1 MLGCVS
7 SVFHRFIFTEVET
20 VETDRVNVPKSVCF
34 LVNQRAVRSTADFV
48 RGIVAG
54 SAARRKNRVRI
65 HGFNVNLLGG
75 KNTYEKI
82 YQIVKCHLGSCH
94 DFLNYVRNGVC
105 RKDGVSDL

>member
-20 VETDRVNVPKSVCF
+20 VETDRVNVPKAVCF

-65 HGFNVNLLGG
+65 HGFKENG
-75 KNTYEKI
+75 E
-82 YQIVKCHLGSCH
+82 VK
-94 DFLNYVRNGVC
+94 RNGQIEQ
-105 RKDGVSDL
+105 RKRAKIRKGEIIEVLGETIQILAE